1 MGREKLKL
9 GLIQTKQNR
18 NYDFHDTEPPESV
31 EEALDNQK
39 AMIEQTTGLMEE
51 AGRLGCNLIVTP
63 EAVNFPGLKRF
74 HGGNLPDMVPEE
86 SAPLWDRW
94 GKLAEKY
101 GSYVVAGAYNKRKDE
116 GGGFRCFNSAFL
128 YAPDGHKLDVYD
140 KIHAGRDE
148 GIEPGDKFCVLDTPF
163 GVIGVCICWDM
174 QFPETARTL
183 ALMGAEL
190 IVVPTWGW
198 EHLYAQARA
207 YENGI
212 FVAAAMGI
220 PYEKP
225 ISGVRS
231 PSQVIGPNGAVLA
244 EASRDQA
251 QVLVCE
257 INLEECKSFRQ
268 VRLGDRRPEL
278 YKR

>member
-1 MGREKLKL
+1 MQREKLKL

-18 NYDFHDTEPPESV
+18 NYDFHDTKPPETV
-31 EEALDNQK
+31 EEAMKNQK
-39 AMIEQTTGLMEE
+39 QMIDQTTRLIEE
-51 AGRLGCNLIVTP
+51 AGELGCNLIVTP

-74 HGGNLPDMVPEE
+74 HGGNLVDMIPDENSE
-86 SAPLWDRW
+86 LWKQW
-94 GKLAEKY
+94 GKSAEKY
-101 GSYVVAGAYNKRKDE
+101 GSYLVAGALNKRKNED
-116 GGGFRCFNSAFL
+116 GSFSCFNSAFL
-128 YAPDGHKLDVYD
+128 YAPDGHMIDVYD
-140 KIHAGRDE
+140 KIHTGREE
-148 GIEPGDKFCVLDTPF
+148 GIEGGNRFCILETPF

-198 EHLYAQARA
+198 EYLYSHARA

-212 FVAAAMGI
+212 FAAAAMGI

-231 PSQVIGPNGAVLA
+231 PSQVIGPNGMVLA
-244 EASRDQA
+244 EASRDHA
-251 QVLVCE
+251 EVLVCG
-257 INLEECKSFRQ
+257 INLEECRRFREL
-268 VRLGDRRPEL
+268 RLRDRRPEL
-278 YKR
+278 YRV